1 MDDYVWDKNREI
13 VYHLQASRKINSSV
27 DLISRIAC
35 RKTVIEKIELPAL
48 NYLQEMVRIE
58 NPNPS

>member
-35 RKTVIEKIELPAL
+35 RKTVI
-48 NYLQEMVRIE
+48 
-58 NPNPS
+58 